1 MGFAI
6 CPQSVVPVRV
16 QANHQSELLSQLL
29 FGELAE
35 IVDKKGKG
43 WLKIRSIADNNF
55 GWVASNQL
63 TPISDNEFESLK
75 INFAFAL
82 DVSKSIRGK
91 NNHFPVPIGAR
102 FRNFD
107 GLRFKL
113 SDQVFEYSGQAVF
126 PDELKRNSTE
136 LLPKIARKFLFSP
149 EMKGGRSP
157 FGIDSA
163 ALVQLIFSFIG
174 IEIPRKADQ
183 QIESGKSI
191 DFSEEAAEGD
201 LAFFE
206 NRKGKITHVGLILS
220 GHTIIHSHG
229 NVRID
234 KIDHFGIF
242 DESTSK
248 YSHKLR
254 LIKRLLPDPEPIEKI
269 EKPTNGVEVD
279 QKILF

>member
-6 CPQSVVPVRV
+6 CPQSVIPVRS

-29 FGELAE
+29 FGELVE
-35 IVDKKGKG
+35 IVSKKGKS
-43 WLKIRSIADNNF
+43 WFKIRGIADNNF

-63 TPISDNEFESLK
+63 LLISDEQGEKLQK
-75 INFAFAL
+75 DFAFAL
-82 DVSKSIRGK
+82 DVSQSIRGK
-91 NNHFPVPIGAR
+91 KHHFPIPIGAR
-102 FRNFD
+102 LPNFD

-113 SDQVFEYSGQAVF
+113 IDQGFEYSGQAVS
-126 PDELKRNSTE
+126 PDELKRNSAE
-136 LLPKIARKFLFSP
+136 LLPKIARKFLYSP

-174 IEIPRKADQ
+174 IPIPRNADQ
-183 QIESGKSI
+183 QIELGKPI
-191 DFSEEAAEGD
+191 DFSEQSSEGD

-206 NRKGKITHVGLILS
+206 NRKGKITHVGLILN
-220 GHTIIHSHG
+220 GNQIIHSYG

-242 DESTSK
+242 DEETSK

-254 LIKRLLPDPEPIEKI
+254 LIKRLLPDPKPLDQKEESSPEIDIE
-269 EKPTNGVEVD
+269 

>member
-6 CPQSVVPVRV
+6 CPQSVIPVRS

-29 FGELAE
+29 FGELVELVA
-35 IVDKKGKG
+35 KKGKG
-43 WLKIRSIADNNF
+43 WYKVRGIADNNF

-63 TPISDNEFESLK
+63 LVISEKQCKKLQKD
-75 INFAFAL
+75 FAFAL
-82 DVSKSIRGK
+82 DVSQSIRGK
-91 NNHFPVPIGAR
+91 KHHFPVPIGAR
-102 FRNFD
+102 LPNFD
-107 GLRFKL
+107 GLRFKMI
-113 SDQVFEYSGQAVF
+113 DQSFDYSGQAVA
-126 PDELKRNSTE
+126 PDELKRNSID
-136 LLPKIARKFLFSP
+136 LLPKIARKFLYSP

-163 ALVQLIFSFIG
+163 ALIQLIFSFIG
-174 IEIPRKADQ
+174 FQIPRNAEQ
-183 QIESGKSI
+183 QIEFGKSI
-191 DFSEEAAEGD
+191 DFSEQAAEGD

-206 NRKGKITHVGLILS
+206 NRKGKIAHVGLILNS
-220 GHTIIHSHG
+220 NQIIHAHG

-242 DESTSK
+242 DEETSK

-254 LIKRLLPDPEPIEKI
+254 LIKRLLPDPQPSNEKEEATSEIEI
-269 EKPTNGVEVD
+269 E